1 MKQILHRFISSLLAL
16 LVLLSTVSWTV
27 DKHLCM
33 GRVMDISLFAH
44 ADDCGME
51 EAMTAMD
58 DQSIQNSCC
67 DDESF
72 TVQGQDD
79 LKLSWNDFDLEH
91 QHFLVAF
98 AQSYLNLFVPVEEIP
113 APHEKYPPPILVKDI
128 HILDQ
133 VFLI

>member
-16 LVLLSTVSWTV
+16 LVLVSTVSWTV

-51 EAMTAMD
+51 EAMTAMG
-58 DQSIQNSCC
+58 DQNIQNSCC

-79 LKLSWNDFDLEH
+79 LKLSWNDFDLDH
-91 QHFLVAF
+91 QVFLVAF
-98 AQSYLNLFVPVEEIP
+98 AKSYVDLFVPL
-113 APHEKYPPPILVKDI
+113 EKLPLPNEHYPPPKLVQEI

>member
-1 MKQILHRFISSLLAL
+1 MKQILHQFISSLLAL

-44 ADDCGME
+44 AVDCGME

-58 DQSIQNSCC
+58 DQNIQNSCC

-79 LKLSWNDFDLEH
+79 LKLSWNDFDLDH
-91 QHFLVAF
+91 QVFLVAF